1 MDEPVLRAILTAYEV
16 DQMSMSAIAKT
27 FKVPLWQVGYALAMV
42 GLKPTIRRASVT
54 TLTKAYTLRIPKGL
68 QPEIPKS
75 WIGREVKVV
84 LNRTRKTKRSFSP
97 KRRAVKPRG

>member
-1 MDEPVLRAILTAYEV
+1 MDEPTLRAILTAYEV

-27 FKVPLWQVGYALAMV
+27 YKVPLWLVGYALASA
-42 GLKPTIRRASVT
+42 GLEPMIRRASVT

-68 QPEIPKS
+68 QSSIPRT

-84 LNRTRKTKRSFSP
+84 VN
-97 KRRAVKPRG
+97 KPRKSITFVLA

>member
-1 MDEPVLRAILTAYEV
+1 MDEPTLNAILTAYAC
-16 DQMSMSAIAKT
+16 DNMSMSAIAKT
-27 FKVPLWQVGYALAMV
+27 YRVPLWMVGYALASV

-54 TLTKAYTLRIPKGL
+54 SLTKAYTLRIPKGL

-84 LNRTRKTKRSFSP
+84 VNKTRRSITFVL
-97 KRRAVKPRG
+97 A